1 MCGVPA
7 VELLFLLLLVPV
19 LWLMLLPSRIAGTM
33 KRYRFAGAGVLVV
46 VALGGFLML
55 TLKQPEAPVDYAQ
68 GDAALRAMLE

>member
-1 MCGVPA
+1 

-55 TLKQPEAPVDYAQ
+55 TLKQPEATVDYAQ